1 MPLPLIRL
9 LRRLDRWPRR
19 LAALSCLLLAAAS
32 AVAARSP
39 DSASARGQ
47 SAQTRSVVVAARA
60 LGAGHAL
67 ARRDLAIVAWPRRLV
82 PVGAYSASRQLVG
95 RRLAGPMAAGE
106 AVTTARVVGA
116 GLTAGLPPGTVAAAV
131 RTDADVASFVHP
143 GDHVD
148 VLAGPADENA
158 PVGSPA
164 EPRAARSRA
173 VAVAQAVAVLA
184 VLPPTN
190 SPASTD
196 TTQVIIA
203 TDRGTALRLAAWPG
217 HQVLA
222 VVADPP

>member
-1 MPLPLIRL
+1 MPLPLLRL

-39 DSASARGQ
+39 ASAPARGQ
-47 SAQTRSVVVAARA
+47 PTQTRLVVVAARA
-60 LGAGHAL
+60 LGAAHPLG
-67 ARRDLAIVAWPRRLV
+67 RRDLAIASWPRRLV
-82 PVGAYSASRQLVG
+82 PVGAHSAPRELVG
-95 RRLAGPMAAGE
+95 RRLAGPIDAGE

-116 GLTAGLPPGTVAAAV
+116 GLTAGLPPGAVAAAV

-158 PVGSPA
+158 PVGSSGEPA
-164 EPRAARSRA
+164 AASSRA

-190 SPASTD
+190 AAASTD

-203 TDRGTALRLAAWPG
+203 TDRGTALRLAALPG